1 MIDKRRELAG
11 CFIARASQKQDRSI
25 ALFVHLLLS
34 LCGHAVN
41 NGVIEGEKQLIFI
54 GSFENFIFTQ
64 VCLPRLWSSV
74 LIDDSESG
82 F

>member
-11 CFIARASQKQDRSI
+11 CFIARASQKRDRSI
-25 ALFVHLLLS
+25 RTFFVHFLLS
-34 LCGHAVN
+34 LRRHAVN

-64 VCLPRLWSSV
+64 VCLLQDYVAQFDR
-74 LIDDSESG
+74 
-82 F
+82 